1 MTKVKVDGSQKY
13 KSGTIKFVPKDV
25 FVLHGRTKAKV
36 ADQSQSNTEWFNL
49 PDKVWGN
56 IAATYETADGDDYY
70 SGTNSSNSFGR
81 FAGTV
86 DAANY
91 IKALSTAETT
101 YTQNWEDAT
110 IPEIKQLLLR
120 TLYIFMCCLI
130 IRQERPEN
138 KKIRKRK
145 IKLSSW
151 IKQLWHPNWL
161 SVVKFI

>member
-1 MTKVKVDGSQKY
+1 M
-13 KSGTIKFVPKDV
+13 
-25 FVLHGRTKAKV
+25 

-56 IAATYETADGDDYY
+56 IATTYETADGDDYY

-101 YTQNWEDAT
+101 YTQNWDGTAIT
-110 IPEIKQLLLR
+110 GSKAI
-120 TLYIFMCCLI
+120 TLANSLYFMCYLM
-130 IRQERPEN
+130 IRQKRPEN
-138 KKIRKRK
+138 KKIRKKKAR
-145 IKLSSW
+145 LSSW
-151 IKQLWHPNWL
+151 IKQLWHPNW
-161 SVVKFI
+161 